1 MMVTKP
7 RSDAAFPKIKEVS
20 KMSLVRYEPWSMLSQ
35 LRREMDRAMGD
46 EHFSAA
52 SDWVP
57 AVDIKEDEK
66 NFTIT
71 ADLPG
76 VNAKDIEVHAE
87 NGMLTIRGE
96 RESEKK
102 EEREGYKR
110 IERSYGSFFR
120 RFSLPDT
127 ADTDK
132 IGAQADNG
140 VLTITIPKHAKVLPK
155 KIEVKG

>member
-1 MMVTKP
+1 
-7 RSDAAFPKIKEVS
+7 
-20 KMSLVRYEPWSMLSQ
+20 MSLVRYEPWGVLEQM
-35 LRREMDRAMGD
+35 RKEMDRMMGED
-46 EHFSAA
+46 NAATA

-57 AVDIKEDEK
+57 AVDIKEDKEC
-66 NFTIT
+66 FTIT

-76 VNAKDIEVHAE
+76 VKGKDIEVHAE

-102 EEREGYKR
+102 EQREGYKR

-120 RFSLPDT
+120 RFTLPDT

-132 IGAQADNG
+132 ISARTDDG
-140 VLTITIPKHAKVLPK
+140 VLTVTIPKHQKVQPR
-155 KIEVKG
+155 KIEVQS

>member
-1 MMVTKP
+1 
-7 RSDAAFPKIKEVS
+7 
-20 KMSLVRYEPWSMLSQ
+20 MSLVRYEPWSMLAQ
-35 LRREMDRAMGD
+35 LRREMDRAMGED
-46 EHFSAA
+46 NFAAA
-52 SDWVP
+52 SDWMP

-71 ADLPG
+71 ADIPG
-76 VNAKDIEVHAE
+76 VDAKDIEVHAE
-87 NGMLTIRGE
+87 NGLLTIRGE
-96 RESEKK
+96 RENEKK

-120 RFSLPDT
+120 RFTLPDS

-132 IGAQADNG
+132 IAAKTEKG
-140 VLTITIPKHAKVLPK
+140 VLTVTIPKHAKVLPK